1 MRSHTLLR
9 TALKFA
15 AHKHAGQVRKGT
27 DIPYLVHPF
36 EVGMY
41 LQNIGMTND
50 VIMAGYLHDTLE
62 DTDTTLN
69 ELSNIFGS
77 RIASIVAEVSA
88 TSKTNALKKAETY
101 SPDAMKV
108 KVADL
113 MCNVSDIYDGYK
125 EVGIAILDRFAD
137 GKKTIKHYKEMV
149 ILLQKRAKNMPIL
162 KKELESI
169 LTMLNSIV

>member
-1 MRSHTLLR
+1 MRSHNLLR

-69 ELSNIFGS
+69 ELAEVFGNH
-77 RIASIVAEVSA
+77 IASVVAEVSA
-88 TSKTNALKKAETY
+88 TSKANALKKAETY

-113 MCNVSDIYDGYK
+113 MCNVSDIYDGYQTIG
-125 EVGIAILDRFAD
+125 VAILDRFVD
-137 GKKTIKHYKEMV
+137 GKATIKHYKEMAS
-149 ILLQKRAKNMPIL
+149 LLQSRAKNMPIL
-162 KKELESI
+162 KRELEYI